1 MKEIKLL
8 GLSVVT
14 AMLLAACGGGSGGS
28 APATVAPV
36 DTSSGPLSKYA
47 GIWNQG
53 CQNHEIETTTITATS
68 GGSALSMAQKIEYY
82 ENLNCT
88 GAIVA
93 TGTYT
98 SPILV
103 AQHVRT
109 EANATVK
116 MLTGETVASSVDVVN
131 ATANGAVVNFVG
143 SAVSSSVVNGKTT
156 WKFVFK
162 DTTITRTIEVSSG
175 SVQGAFMLRN
185 GELFFIQAIGNSNT
199 AFAVDSRF
207 VRG

>member
-1 MKEIKLL
+1 MRKIKLIS
-8 GLSVVT
+8 LSVLS
-14 AMLLAACGGGSGGS
+14 AMVLAACGGGSGGS
-28 APATVAPV
+28 ATATVAPV

-47 GIWNQG
+47 GVWNQG

-131 ATANGAVVNFVG
+131 ATANGAVINFVG

-162 DTTITRTIEVSSG
+162 DTTITQTIEVSSG
-175 SVQGAFMLRN
+175 SAQGAFMLRN
-185 GELFFIQAIGNSNT
+185 GELFFAQAIGNSST

-207 VRG
+207 VRS